1 MKNIIVTGATGLVGK
16 RIIKLLLAK
25 GYSVTALT
33 RNSEKASSL
42 LPPEVNLVEWDFKS
56 VSGTLISEMGRAD
69 SVIHLAGENVLAKR
83 WNEQHKKSIYNSRVK
98 STAFLAEAIEENP
111 HRPES
116 FISASAVGYYGTVG
130 GLPVNENSPWGND
143 FLSAVTKDW
152 ENASAPLE
160 KPGIRRVFIRTGIV
174 LDRNEGALAK
184 MITPFRFF
192 VGGPLGSG
200 LQPFPWIHID
210 DLARLYIYA
219 VDNNSMSGAYNA
231 SAPENIN
238 MMQFCRELGSVM
250 NRPSFFKVPGFILK
264 LLYGEGAEILLKG
277 IPVVPE
283 RTLESGFEFSYSDVK
298 MALANLIKD
307 YSNQET
313 IS

>member
-1 MKNIIVTGATGLVGK
+1 MKNIIITGATGLVGK
-16 RIIKLLLAK
+16 RIIKLLLAR

-160 KPGIRRVFIRTGIV
+160 KLGIRRVFVRTGIV

-277 IPVVPE
+277 IPVVPK